1 MESKNHQEK
10 NIIKPKSIH
19 YPVDGKH
26 LIGNALKC
34 KKCSGAIVFRCYYPK
49 QTLFNSH
56 DFSYRSGID
65 NQICSCKMEGE
76 KRLVEEKEQKK

>member
-26 LIGNALKC
+26 TIGNALKC
-34 KKCSGAIVFRCYYPK
+34 KTCSGPIVFRCYYPK
-49 QTLFNSH
+49 QSFFP

-65 NQICSCKMEGE
+65 NQICFCKMEGE